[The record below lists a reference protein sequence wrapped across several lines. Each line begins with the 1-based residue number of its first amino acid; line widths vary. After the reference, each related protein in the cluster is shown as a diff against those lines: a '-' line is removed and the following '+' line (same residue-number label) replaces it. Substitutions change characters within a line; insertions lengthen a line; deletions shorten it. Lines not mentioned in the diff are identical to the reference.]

1 MQQWK
6 QQNKWNCQQSR
17 SKQVQSK
24 VPSSMSLYLEP
35 LKVLPHLWWAFPLQ
49 KGWSRKSLTGVPL
62 SFHWFQIY
70 PRWQPRLAIIF
81 AGHLQVSS
89 LHCFYAAYHTIHSQS
104 KGISRRRLM
113 PEDKKRAMQCCLL
126 DMTSLQYS
134 WTHSSHVY
142 LHEDKPAQIPAWIGK
157 GSWGPTTSWRDI
169 NSR

>member
-49 KGWSRKSLTGVPL
+49 KRWSRKSLTGVPL

-89 LHCFYAAYHTIHSQS
+89 LHCFYAAYHTLHSQS
-104 KGISRRRLM
+104 KGIPGEGWCQRI
-113 PEDKKRAMQCCLL
+113 KKELCNVVFWTWHHCSTHELIAAMSTC
-126 DMTSLQYS
+126 MRTSQ
-134 WTHSSHVY
+134 
-142 LHEDKPAQIPAWIGK
+142 
-157 GSWGPTTSWRDI
+157 PTSQHG
-169 NSR
+169 